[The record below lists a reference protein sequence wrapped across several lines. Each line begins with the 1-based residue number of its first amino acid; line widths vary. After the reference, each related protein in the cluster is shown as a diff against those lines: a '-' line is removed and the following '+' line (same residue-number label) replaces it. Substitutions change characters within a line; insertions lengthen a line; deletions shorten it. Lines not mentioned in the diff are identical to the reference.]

1 MKIVGIEG
9 LSAAQLRDEVDRGGR
24 FVVYGWCVSFLILTL
39 KRSSDITF
47 VRAGESRVAA
57 GLGWTVLSFF
67 LGWWG
72 FPWGFIY
79 TPMVLIQNLGG
90 GTDVTANA
98 MTVLEAELGVR
109 RPPASVP
116 NWEQPEAREPSD
128 QPTFPVHQSPGASE
142 QPAAPM
148 HPRPAPVPVFQPP
161 TAPVS
166 MSASTG
172 PSSRDIGA
180 VVMAALSLA
189 CCAPLGWVAAVLAII
204 SIREAR
210 AASRSTPVISIIT
223 LVLSGLSSLL
233 LVAGG
238 AAVAVDMVKSGNLRR
253 EALSRAA
260 PGRLQPTLD
269 AKTAC
274 ALAEAALRDGLVDS
288 RRSWDSLRCD
298 PSLSEDES
306 TPSLDLTTEH
316 TGKTERYTACFA
328 RSNRRWY
335 VLSARTTKGCPEA
348 PELSVPLSA
357 NEKELEREER
367 DAQRKAEHAPV
378 KRTGPLV
385 QPRVG
390 GDDGE
395 DEWPR
400 LDLVVT
406 NVATKQQPS
415 DSAPFHKPGGDW
427 TYFDLAPASDPT
439 ARVRLGMKAPKPTD
453 SPFSFSELKLS
464 TLDRSASARFVKSV
478 ADAFLV
484 PVPPVAPKPRK
495 LVPVKLATAVLGQ
508 SLVREGAGGGFST
521 AAKGETPGTW
531 TTTKVFFEK
540 DEQYAEVFFN
550 VDLEDRVAEFSEK
563 DAEYRE
569 SLLALLS
576 KALLDGW

>member
-1 MKIVGIEG
+1 MKIAGIEG
-9 LSAAQLRDEVDRGGR
+9 LSAAQLREEVDRGGR

-47 VRAGESRVAA
+47 VRADQSRVGA
-57 GLGWTVLSFF
+57 GLGWTLLSLF

-90 GTDVTANA
+90 GTDVTP
-98 MTVLEAELGVR
+98 TVMASLEAELGPR
-109 RPPASVP
+109 RAPSVP
-116 NWEQPEAREPSD
+116 NQDP
-128 QPTFPVHQSPGASE
+128 PVENSE
-142 QPAAPM
+142 QPTVPMHQAPSPHPSEQPTAPM
-148 HPRPAPVPVFQPP
+148 HPRPAPVPVYQPP

-166 MSASTG
+166 MSSPTG

-180 VVMAALSLA
+180 VVMAGLSLA

-210 AASRSTPVISIIT
+210 AASRSTPVISIVT

-238 AAVAVDMVKSGNLRR
+238 AAIAVDMVKTGNLRR

-260 PGRLQPTLD
+260 SGRLQPTLD

-274 ALAEAALRDGLVDS
+274 ALAEASLRDGLVES
-288 RRSWDSLRCD
+288 RRSWDRIQCD
-298 PSLSEDES
+298 PSLSDHDS

-316 TGKTERYTACFA
+316 GGKTERYTACFA
-328 RSNRRWY
+328 RSNRRWFTLT
-335 VLSARTTKGCPEA
+335 VRTTKGCPA
-348 PELSVPLSA
+348 SPELSVPLSA
-357 NEKELEREER
+357 NEKELESEEH
-367 DAQRKAEHAPV
+367 DAQRKAEHAPIA
-378 KRTGPLV
+378 RAGPLV
-385 QPRVG
+385 QPRIG
-390 GDDGE
+390 GDAE

-406 NVATKQQPS
+406 NVVTKQQPS
-415 DSAPFHKPGGDW
+415 ETAPFHKPGGDW
-427 TYFDLAPASDPT
+427 TYFELAPTSDPT
-439 ARVRLGMKAPKPTD
+439 AKVRLGMKAPKATD

-464 TLDRSASARFVKSV
+464 SLDRASSTRFVSAV
-478 ADAFLV
+478 AKAFLV
-484 PVPPVAPKPRK
+484 PAPAVAPKPRK

-508 SLVREGAGGGFST
+508 SLVKDGPGGGFST
-521 AAKGETPGTW
+521 PAKGEEPGTW

-550 VDLEDRVAEFSEK
+550 VDLEAGVAEFSEK
-563 DAEYRE
+563 DADYRE
-569 SLLALLS
+569 GLLALLS
-576 KALLDGW
+576 RALLDGW

>member
-39 KRSSDITF
+39 KRSSDVTF
-47 VRAGESRVAA
+47 VRAGHSRVGA

-90 GTDVTANA
+90 GTDVTPSVLAS
-98 MTVLEAELGVR
+98 LEAELGPR
-109 RPPASVP
+109 TSPGSVP
-116 NWEQPEAREPSD
+116 NWDEP
-128 QPTFPVHQSPGASE
+128 
-142 QPAAPM
+142 APQ
-148 HPRPAPVPVFQPP
+148 RPAPVPVFQPP
-161 TAPVS
+161 VAPVS
-166 MSASTG
+166 MSSASG

-180 VVMAALSLA
+180 VVMATLSLA

-238 AAVAVDMVKSGNLRR
+238 AAVAVDMVKTGNLRR

-260 PGRLQPTLD
+260 PGRLQPTLNVR
-269 AKTAC
+269 TAC
-274 ALAEAALRDGLVDS
+274 DLAEASLRDGLVES
-288 RRSWDSLRCD
+288 RKTWDSIRCD
-298 PSLSEDES
+298 PSLSDDDS
-306 TPSLDLTTEH
+306 TPSLGLTTEH
-316 TGKTERYTACFA
+316 SKKTERHTACFA
-328 RSNRRWY
+328 RSNRRWF
-335 VLSARTTKGCPEA
+335 VLTVRSEPGCPA
-348 PELSVPLSA
+348 SPELSVPLSA
-357 NEKELEREER
+357 NEKELEKEER
-367 DAQRKAEHAPV
+367 AAQRSAEHAPV
-378 KRTGPLV
+378 KRSGPLV
-385 QPRVG
+385 QPRLG
-390 GDDGE
+390 GDAD
-395 DEWPR
+395 DDWPR

-415 DSAPFHKPGGDW
+415 ETAPFHKPGGDW

-439 ARVRLGMKAPKPTD
+439 AKVRLGMKAPKATD
-453 SPFSFSELKLS
+453 SPFSFSELRLS
-464 TLDRSASARFVKSV
+464 PLDRAASTRFVAATAK
-478 ADAFLV
+478 AFLV
-484 PVPPVAPKPRK
+484 PVPAVAPKPRK
-495 LVPVKLATAVLGQ
+495 LLPVKLATAVLGQ
-508 SLVREGAGGGFST
+508 SLVREGSGGGFST
-521 AAKGETPGTW
+521 PAKGETPGTW

-550 VDLEDRVAEFSEK
+550 VDLEAGVAEFSEK
-563 DAEYRE
+563 DADYRDG
-569 SLLALLS
+569 LLTLLTR
-576 KALLDGW
+576 ALLDGW

>member
-98 MTVLEAELGVR
+98 MTVLEAELGV
-109 RPPASVP
+109 
-116 NWEQPEAREPSD
+116 
-128 QPTFPVHQSPGASE
+128 
-142 QPAAPM
+142 
-148 HPRPAPVPVFQPP
+148 PVFQPP

-180 VVMAALSLA
+180 VVMAMLSLA

-210 AASRSTPVISIIT
+210 AASRSTPVIAIIT

-253 EALSRAA
+253 EALARAA

-269 AKTAC
+269 TKTAC
-274 ALAEAALRDGLVDS
+274 ALAEAALRDGLVGS
-288 RRSWDSLRCD
+288 RRSWDSIRCD

-316 TGKTERYTACFA
+316 TSKTERYTACFA

-348 PELSVPLSA
+348 PEFSAPLSA
-357 NEKELEREER
+357 TETELEREER

-385 QPRVG
+385 QPRLG
-390 GDDGE
+390 GDAE

-406 NVATKQQPS
+406 NVATKQQPTE
-415 DSAPFHKPGGDW
+415 SAPFHKPGGDW

-453 SPFSFSELKLS
+453 SPFSFSELELS
-464 TLDRSASARFVKSV
+464 TIDRAASARFVKAV
-478 ADAFLV
+478 AEAFLV
-484 PVPPVAPKPRK
+484 PAPPGAPKPRK

-508 SLVREGAGGGFST
+508 RLVREGAGGGFST
-521 AAKGETPGTW
+521 AAKGATPGTW

-550 VDLEDRVAEFSEK
+550 VDLEAGVAEFSEK
-563 DAEYRE
+563 DAEYRDG
-569 SLLALLS
+569 LLALLS

>member
-24 FVVYGWCVSFLILTL
+24 FVVYGWCVSFLVLTL

-47 VRAGESRVAA
+47 VRAGHSRVGA

-90 GTDVTANA
+90 GTDVTPSVMAS
-98 MTVLEAELGVR
+98 LEAELGPR
-109 RPPASVP
+109 ASPGSVP
-116 NWEQPEAREPSD
+116 NWDEPSP
-128 QPTFPVHQSPGASE
+128 Q
-142 QPAAPM
+142 
-148 HPRPAPVPVFQPP
+148 RPAPVPVFQPP

-166 MSASTG
+166 MSSASG

-180 VVMAALSLA
+180 VVMATLSLA

-238 AAVAVDMVKSGNLRR
+238 AAFAVEMVKTGNLRR

-269 AKTAC
+269 VKTAC
-274 ALAEAALRDGLVDS
+274 ALAEASLRDGLVES
-288 RRSWDSLRCD
+288 RKTWDDIRCD
-298 PSLSEDES
+298 PSLSDDDS

-316 TGKTERYTACFA
+316 GTKTERLTACFA
-328 RSNRRWY
+328 RSNRRWF
-335 VLSARTTKGCPEA
+335 VLTARREPGCPAA

-357 NEKELEREER
+357 NEKELEKAER
-367 DAQRKAEHAPV
+367 AAQRTAEHAPA
-378 KRTGPLV
+378 KRSGPLV
-385 QPRVG
+385 QPRIG
-390 GDDGE
+390 GDAE
-395 DEWPR
+395 DDWPR

-415 DSAPFHKPGGDW
+415 ETAPFHKPGGDW

-439 ARVRLGMKAPKPTD
+439 AKVRLGMKAPKATD
-453 SPFSFSELKLS
+453 SPFSFSELRLS
-464 TLDRSASARFVKSV
+464 PLDRAASTRFVAAV
-478 ADAFLV
+478 AKAFLV
-484 PVPPVAPKPRK
+484 PVPAVAPKPRK

-508 SLVREGAGGGFST
+508 SMVRDGLGGGYSSP
-521 AAKGETPGTW
+521 AKGETPGTW

-550 VDLEDRVAEFSEK
+550 VDLEAGVAEFSEK
-563 DAEYRE
+563 DADYRDG
-569 SLLALLS
+569 LLALLS
-576 KALLDGW
+576 RALLDGW